1 MTYTIGEVSKKTG
14 LSVATLRYYDKEGLF
29 NNIDRAE
36 SGNRL
41 FTDKELL
48 TIKWIDYLKV
58 TGMSLKD
65 IKKYLD
71 MNEVGD
77 NTLQSRL
84 ELFNQR
90 EQAVLKHIKELET
103 TMAMIQIKKWWYQK
117 SIELGSEQLVR
128 DMSPSEY
135 PDDIYNNMIIAFG
148 ENSVKEK

>member
-48 TIKWIDYLKV
+48 TIKWIDCLKV

-77 NTLQSRL
+77 KLYNHALNYSTKGNKRFSIISR
-84 ELFNQR
+84 N
-90 EQAVLKHIKELET
+90 LKP
-103 TMAMIQIKKWWYQK
+103 QW
-117 SIELGSEQLVR
+117 R
-128 DMSPSEY
+128 
-135 PDDIYNNMIIAFG
+135 
-148 ENSVKEK
+148 